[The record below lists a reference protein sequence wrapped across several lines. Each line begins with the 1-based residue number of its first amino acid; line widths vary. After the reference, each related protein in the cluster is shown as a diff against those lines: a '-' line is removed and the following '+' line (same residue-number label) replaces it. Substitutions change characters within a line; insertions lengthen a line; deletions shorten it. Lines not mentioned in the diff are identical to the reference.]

1 MAVDEAAR
9 RALFDKLEEQLGP
22 EPAST
27 LMESLPPVPLTDFA
41 TRRDIERDLDVLEH
55 KLLAAMRQ
63 EINAQTRLLFF
74 SMIGALFTAVSL
86 AFAAAQFA

>member
-1 MAVDEAAR
+1 
-9 RALFDKLEEQLGP
+9 
-22 EPAST
+22 
-27 LMESLPPVPLTDFA
+27 MESLPPVPLTEFA

-86 AFAAAQFA
+86 AFAAALFA

>member
-9 RALFDKLEEQLGP
+9 RALYDKLEEQLGP

-27 LMESLPPVPLTDFA
+27 LMASLPPAGLSTLA
-41 TRRDIERDLDVLEH
+41 TRQDLEVLEH

-86 AFAAAQFA
+86 AFAAARFA

>member
-1 MAVDEAAR
+1 MTVDEAAR
-9 RALFDKLEEQLGP
+9 RALFAKLEEQLGP

-27 LMESLPPVPLTDFA
+27 LMESLPPAGLTTLA
-41 TRRDIERDLDVLEH
+41 TRQDLEVLEH

-63 EINAQTRLLFF
+63 EINAQTRLLFV

-86 AFAAAQFA
+86 AFAAAQLA